1 MNLKW
6 GYDAGF
12 VYYTM
17 TTTKVTLAAAALAA
31 TNNGASVWAT
41 IHGASD
47 KYFSFGCDIT
57 IAAATTY
64 TGVWSF
70 YAIKDSAGA
79 VNDGATTWALQANTV
94 HADTLK
100 ALSDASTATV
110 FGTAVTLAADK
121 VVSNQTILA
130 GSTMNIASDRLSIEC
145 MTKIKYV

>member
-17 TTTKVTLAAAALAA
+17 TTTKVTLAAAANAA

-41 IHGASD
+41 IHGATE
-47 KYFSFGCDIT
+47 KFFSFGCDIT
-57 IAAATTY
+57 IASATTY
-64 TGVWSF
+64 TGIWSF
-70 YAIKDSAGA
+70 YAIKDAHGA
-79 VNDGATTWALQANTV
+79 VNAPTSTWAAQANTV
-94 HADTLK
+94 AGTTLA
-100 ALSDASTATV
+100 ALSTASTATV
-110 FGTAVTLAADK
+110 FGTAVTLAVDK

-130 GSTMNIASDRLSIEC
+130 GSTMNIASDKLSIEC